1 MSLRKRLIA
10 CLDLTD
16 GRVVKGT
23 RFVDLVDAGDPVEL
37 CLRYTAE
44 GADEIVILDIGAT
57 RDARPALL
65 ALISRAAAVLDIPL
79 AVGGGVRSYD
89 DATAFLDAGAD
100 KVSVNSAALA
110 DPELISRIAER
121 LGSQSLVVAVDATQ
135 HGGSWRVRSVAGT
148 LETGRDAVAWAREA
162 VDRGAGEI
170 LLTSIDRDGTRS
182 GYDLELTRAVA
193 DAVRVPVI
201 ASGGAGSAEDV
212 IAVLREGRAS
222 AALLA
227 SLLHFG
233 IVRLPDLKAR
243 LADLGVQVRRPVTAP
258 TMEEVAAWLA

>member
-1 MSLRKRLIA
+1 VSLRKRLIA
-10 CLDLTD
+10 CLDMTD

-23 RFVDLVDAGDPVEL
+23 RFADLVDAGDPVGL
-37 CLRYTAE
+37 CLRYAAD

-57 RDARPALL
+57 VDARPALL

-89 DATAFLDAGAD
+89 DAAAFLDAGAD
-100 KVSVNSAALA
+100 KVSINSAALA
-110 DPELISRIAER
+110 DPALVSRIAQR
-121 LGSQSLVVAVDATQ
+121 LGSQSVVVAVDAAA
-135 HGGSWRVRSVAGT
+135 HEGSWRVRSVAGT
-148 LETGRDAVAWAREA
+148 LETGRDAVAWASEA
-162 VDRGAGEI
+162 VERGAGEI

-182 GYDLELTRAVA
+182 GYDLQLTRAVA

-201 ASGGAGSAEDV
+201 ASGGAGSAADV
-212 IAVLREGRAS
+212 IAVLREGGAS

-233 IVRLPDLKAR
+233 IVRLPELKAR
-243 LADLGVQVRRPVTAP
+243 LAESGVEVRRPLPAP
-258 TMEEVAAWLA
+258 RPEEVAAWLG